1 VWVIIAVMKRWG
13 AAALTFVCGPVGD
26 GGNDVS
32 MIQEADCGVGVEG
45 KVSESLVSSK
55 TALVHLQVLGR
66 SQHQGSCVPLRSEV
80 QLADRFPCQSLIFF

>member
-1 VWVIIAVMKRWG
+1 
-13 AAALTFVCGPVGD
+13 
-26 GGNDVS
+26 
-32 MIQEADCGVGVEG
+32 VGVEG